1 MSTDNGGDDD
11 DFDLPAAEDVVS
23 TGAAA
28 DSADPNERLKGLP
41 RLLRYA
47 MLLVGR
53 ASFTRERLIAEID
66 ELCPQL
72 PHAVAWAA
80 GGSLA
85 AALPLADELDRRAA
99 AQNEPALRS
108 LADSVRLV
116 SLPTPRDDAFLEAY
130 RRVGKALVQAFHAS
144 SGHVEEQLCCDLE
157 RFTYGWAALPACAH
171 MLPRDVSAARNAELL
186 GHSMAVHRIS
196 AAKAAAQRKIKGEE
210 EERRKTREAE
220 DRATAAEQETEVAA
234 DAIIPE
240 RHLVVARLSPEEMK
254 TVKLKD
260 ILGPLKSVINTALP
274 LVKVPVLHEARN
286 ALLFEFPYAVDVI
299 DFALADLVG
308 RTTVRLRPL
317 LIVGEPGGGKSRFAR
332 RLGEVLGVSVWR
344 TDGSRSDGAVFGGT
358 DRRWYSAEPC
368 HAFLAIAQGRIAN
381 PLVLI
386 DEIEK
391 AATRSDH
398 GRLWDAL
405 LGFLEPETS
414 ARYPDPALQTN
425 LDLSQVSY
433 IATANRLDP
442 LPSPI
447 RDRFRIATFPKPTAK
462 DLDALLPAVIADL
475 AKERGL
481 DQNWV
486 TPLDEV
492 EREAIAKHWP
502 GGSVR
507 RLRRIV
513 EAVLRERDLR
523 ASRN

>member
-11 DFDLPAAEDVVS
+11 DFDLPTAEDVVS

-47 MLLVGR
+47 MLLVDR
-53 ASFTRERLIAEID
+53 ASFTQERLIAEID

-85 AALPLADELDRRAA
+85 AALLLADELDRRAA

-116 SLPTPRDDAFLEAY
+116 SLPTPRDDALLEAY

-171 MLPRDVSAARNAELL
+171 MLPRDASAARNAELL
-186 GHSMAVHRIS
+186 GHRMAGHRIS
-196 AAKAAAQRKIKGEE
+196 AAKAATQRKIKDEE

-220 DRATAAEQETEVAA
+220 DRTTAAEHQTETAA
-234 DAIIPE
+234 DAIAE
-240 RHLVVARLSPEEMK
+240 HHLVVARLSPEEMK
-254 TVKLKD
+254 NVKLKD
-260 ILGPLKSVINTALP
+260 ILGPMKSVINTPLP
-274 LVKVPVLHEARN
+274 LVEVPPLHEARN
-286 ALLFEFPYAVDVI
+286 ALLFEFPYAIDVI
-299 DFALADLVG
+299 EFALADLVG
-308 RTTVRLRPL
+308 RATVRLRPL
-317 LIVGEPGGGKSRFAR
+317 LIVGEAGGGKSRFAR
-332 RLGEVLGVSVWR
+332 RLGEVLGIHVWR
-344 TDGSRSDGAVFGGT
+344 TDGSRSDGAVFAGT

-368 HAFLAIAQGRIAN
+368 HAFLAVAQGRIAN

-391 AATRSDH
+391 AATRSDY

-414 ARYPDPALQTN
+414 CRYPDPALQTN
-425 LDLSQVSY
+425 LDLSEVSY
-433 IATANRLDP
+433 VATANSLDA

-447 RDRFRIATFPKPTAK
+447 RDRFRIVTFPKPTAN

-481 DQNWV
+481 DQGWV
-486 TPLDEV
+486 APLDGV
-492 EREAIAKHWP
+492 EREAVAKHWP

-507 RLRRIV
+507 RLRRII
-513 EAVLRERDLR
+513 EAILRERDMR